1 MVKSLLKPFNAQL
14 KEEGRECVVPY
25 LHETI
30 EELII
35 IPSAKSVCP
44 NVQTLQG
51 FPLVWNAESMENR
64 F

>member
-25 LHETI
+25 LYETI

-51 FPLVWNAESMENR
+51 LPLVWNAEPMENR